1 MFTTLSVVLP
11 IFALILVGY
20 LCRLGGVLG
29 PYATREINR
38 LVVYLA
44 LPALLFD
51 LVAHASW
58 ETLYQPGVIGAFG
71 LSCIIVF
78 VGAVAWGRRRGRP
91 LADAALDGL
100 NAAYAN
106 VGFMGIPLCAAAFG
120 PPSLAAATLTIVLT
134 ACVLFAVAIV
144 LVEVGVQTE
153 RRPWAVAWRVM
164 RALARNPLLLAPLAG
179 AVVDG
184 SGVVLPDAF
193 ERFIDLL
200 GAAASPCA
208 LIALGLFLADRR
220 GQDTRRTDG
229 VALMVWAKLVVHPM
243 LTWMLAHLVFGLAPM
258 QTAAVTLLAAL
269 PTGTGPFMLAELY
282 RRDAASTSRAI
293 LVSTLLSVVTV
304 AGLLWV
310 LARTLP

>member
-20 LCRLGGVLG
+20 LCRLGGIFG

-58 ETLYQPGVIGAFG
+58 EALYQPGVIGAFG
-71 LSCIIVF
+71 LSCLIVF
-78 VGAVAWGRRRGRP
+78 TVAVAWGRRRGRP

-120 PPSLAAATLTIVLT
+120 PPSLAAATLTIMLT
-134 ACVLFAVAIV
+134 ACVLFAAAIV
-144 LVEVGVQTE
+144 LVEIGLQTE
-153 RRPWAVAWRVM
+153 RRPWRVAWRVT
-164 RALARNPLLLAPLAG
+164 RALTRNPLLLAPLAG

-184 SGVVLPDAF
+184 TGIPLPDAF

-220 GQDTRRTDG
+220 GQETRRTAG
-229 VALMVWAKLVVHPM
+229 VAPMVWAKLVVHPA
-243 LTWMLAHLVFGLAPM
+243 LTWALAHFVFGLAPV

-293 LVSTLLSVVTV
+293 LISTLMSVVTV

-310 LARTLP
+310 LAQTLP